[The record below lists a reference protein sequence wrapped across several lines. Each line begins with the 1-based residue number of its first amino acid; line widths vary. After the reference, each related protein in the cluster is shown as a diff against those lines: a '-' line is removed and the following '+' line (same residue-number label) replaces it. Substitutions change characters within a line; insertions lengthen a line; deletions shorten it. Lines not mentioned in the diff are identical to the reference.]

1 MKINE
6 VSLGVTRKD
15 KAIIMI
21 GQPSWKATDW
31 SDDGNLL
38 ALLNEDSAKQWVDAF
53 LTKARQVNCD
63 LLVLPELS
71 IPEKLTAVVASWSA
85 QTGCIVVAGSHYAS
99 DRGGFVAR
107 CPVVYR
113 DQVYY
118 IDKIHPAPVEMSPL
132 PGKSIIAGTELTVF
146 SNTSVGTFGVL
157 ICSDYLAD
165 RVKAALRIEMLD
177 VLCVISCQRDSSM
190 YHKRMDIDTE
200 SAEKGIYILYA
211 NSRIENISDGRSALF
226 ALTDTMYQK
235 AFKKAAQRKDGPGTM
250 LVELPDNKDFLVAAI
265 DIDHK
270 RPVIPRTVNVRPN
283 VQLIE
288 QGVRQHTPSNLNEP
302 AKVGRVKSPSR
313 KGTSN
318 FISDSVLIR
327 EEINRLIAKHGIDDE
342 NWAKAFSS
350 IYFLSQLAETMKR
363 EDSTD
368 YRRLLDQ
375 FLTYFRFRADDTI
388 ALIED
393 RILVTPDENRNIR
406 AAMVEE
412 DARDPYFAKTPKT
425 KAANIDMQ
433 MMHEN
438 YLYGVA
444 LGISARQQTRVMS
457 TIRDTAISHL
467 VHDTR
472 RPSRDPGGGWIP
484 YRVPW
489 ITARIIAIFAK
500 VDVAGRPDASP
511 IKEAIEQGLSSLI
524 HRLDQGGYWKSGVGT
539 WVSKWECTALCLE
552 AFLLADTKQTY
563 KSVIAAVL
571 GQILRKTEEWI
582 MADPGFDTDAKA
594 NDTLASVLMSSV
606 VLRLC
611 ANYIG
616 DPSLV
621 THENEKRMLSVMLHA
636 LRESSDAEKIH
647 QRQFSTVPQ
656 IAAYCAA
663 ACVQ

>member
-1 MKINE
+1 MKVNE
-6 VSLGVTRKD
+6 VSLGVRRKD

-21 GQPSWKATDW
+21 GQPSWKAVDW
-31 SDDGNLL
+31 SDDGNLF
-38 ALLNEDSAKQWVDAF
+38 ALLNEDSGKQWVDAF

-63 LLVLPELS
+63 LLILPELS
-71 IPEKLTAVVASWSA
+71 MPEKLTAVVASWSA
-85 QTGCIVVAGSHYAS
+85 QTGCIVVAGSHYANE
-99 DRGGFVAR
+99 RGGFVAR

-113 DQVYY
+113 DQIYY
-118 IDKIHPAPVEMSPL
+118 VDKIHPAPVEMSPL

-146 SNTSVGTFGVL
+146 SDTSVGTFGVL
-157 ICSDYLAD
+157 ICSDYLAEP
-165 RVKAALRIEMLD
+165 VKAALKINTLD
-177 VLCVISCQRDSSM
+177 VLCVISCQRDASV

-200 SAEKGIYILYA
+200 IAEKGIYILYA
-211 NSRIENISDGRSALF
+211 NSRIEEISDGRSALF

-235 AFKKAAQRKDGPGTM
+235 IFKKAAHRKDGPGTM
-250 LVELPDNKDFLVAAI
+250 LVELSDHEDYLVAAI
-265 DIDHK
+265 DLDHK

-288 QGVRQHTPSNLNEP
+288 KGVLRVNEEITGGR
-302 AKVGRVKSPSR
+302 GRVSSQKA
-313 KGTSN
+313 TSS
-318 FISDSVLIR
+318 FASDSALIR
-327 EEINRLIAKHGIDDE
+327 EEINKLMAKHGLDDE

-363 EDSTD
+363 EDSSD
-368 YRRLLDQ
+368 YGRLLDQ

-406 AAMVEE
+406 VAMDEE
-412 DARDPYFAKTPKT
+412 DASDPYFAKTPKT

-457 TIRDTAISHL
+457 TIRDTAINHL

-472 RPSRDPGGGWIP
+472 RPSRDPGGGWMP

-489 ITARIIAIFAK
+489 ITARIIASFAK
-500 VDVAGRPDASP
+500 IDVAVRPDSSP
-511 IKEAIEQGLSSLI
+511 IKDVIEQGLSSLI
-524 HRLDQGGYWKSGVGT
+524 HRLDPGGYWRSGVGT

-563 KSVIAAVL
+563 KAVIAAVL
-571 GQILRKTEEWI
+571 GQILINTDEWI
-582 MADPGFDTDAKA
+582 MAEPGFETDAKA

-611 ANYIG
+611 VNYIG

-621 THENEKRMLSVMLHA
+621 TRENEKRMLAVMLQA
-636 LRESSDAEKIH
+636 LRISAEVEKIH
-647 QRQFSTVPQ
+647 QRQFCTVPQ

-663 ACVQ
+663 ACVK